1 MLRNFSFVIRFND
14 LVSVDKPIEILKF
27 VSRNLKSNLYF
38 CKMFKNAFFI
48 FAALFLISCGKDPV
62 PKPYGELRLEYPAP
76 KYQKFE
82 NNCSYTFEY
91 SDFAKITDAK
101 KPCWYYLNYP
111 KMKAKLFV
119 TYYPIQND
127 FADHIREAEKMV
139 YEHTIKASAIDTK
152 SFEYPAKKVYG
163 NFYELK
169 GQSASNLQFY
179 ITDSTKHFVTA
190 YLYFNTRPKPDSLA
204 PAVDYI
210 KKDMKHL
217 LDTFEWKN

>member
-1 MLRNFSFVIRFND
+1 M
-14 LVSVDKPIEILKF
+14 LKF
-27 VSRNLKSNLYF
+27 VFRNLKSNLYF
-38 CKMFKNAFFI
+38 CKMFKNALFI
-48 FAALFLISCGKDPV
+48 FIALVLVSCSKDPV

-82 NNCSYTFEY
+82 NNCAYTFEY
-91 SDFAKITDAK
+91 SDFATITDAK
-101 KPCWYYLNYP
+101 RPCWYYLNYP
-111 KMKAKLFV
+111 KMKAKIFV

-127 FADHIREAEKMV
+127 FAAHIQEAEKMV

-152 SFEYPAKKVYG
+152 SFEYPNKKVYG

-210 KKDMKHL
+210 KNDMKHL

>member
-1 MLRNFSFVIRFND
+1 MIKKVI
-14 LVSVDKPIEILKF
+14 
-27 VSRNLKSNLYF
+27 
-38 CKMFKNAFFI
+38 FI
-48 FAALFLISCGKDPV
+48 FASLLLLSCGKKDAV

-82 NNCSYTFEY
+82 NNCNYTFEY

-111 KMKAKLFV
+111 KMKAKVFV

-127 FADHIREAEKMV
+127 FADHIKEAEKMV
-139 YEHTIKASAIDTK
+139 YEHTIKASSIDTK
-152 SFEYPAKKVYG
+152 SFEYPEKKVYG

-217 LDTFEWKN
+217 LDTFEWKK

>member
-1 MLRNFSFVIRFND
+1 
-14 LVSVDKPIEILKF
+14 
-27 VSRNLKSNLYF
+27 
-38 CKMFKNAFFI
+38 
-48 FAALFLISCGKDPV
+48 
-62 PKPYGELRLEYPAP
+62 
-76 KYQKFE
+76 
-82 NNCSYTFEY
+82 
-91 SDFAKITDAK
+91 
-101 KPCWYYLNYP
+101 
-111 KMKAKLFV
+111 MKAKIFV

-127 FADHIREAEKMV
+127 FAEHIREAEKMV

-152 SFEYPAKKVYG
+152 SFEYPDKKVYG

-217 LDTFEWKN
+217 LDTFEWKK